1 MPESKKEALVNLLAH
16 HGIPLVEDDVYGE
29 LYFGNKRPAPA
40 KAFDRQG
47 LVMHC
52 SSFSK
57 CLAPGYRIGWA
68 APGRYARAV
77 ARLKLTSTLSACAP
91 AQLALATYLERGGFD
106 RHLRKLRQVLGVQQ
120 AVFAEAVAH
129 YFPAGTKATRP
140 AGGYLLW
147 VELPENVDALEVHRQ
162 ALALGISVA
171 PGPIFSA
178 SRGFRNYL
186 RLNYGHAWDQRS
198 EEALATL
205 GRLLAAQSS
214 R

>member
-1 MPESKKEALVNLLAH
+1 MPASKKEALVNLLAQH
-16 HGIPLVEDDVYGE
+16 EVPLIEDDVYGE
-29 LYFGNKRPAPA
+29 LYFGDKRPSPA
-40 KAFDRQG
+40 KAFDKHG

-68 APGRYARAV
+68 LPGRYAREV
-77 ARLKLTSTLSACAP
+77 ARLKLTTTLSASAP

-106 RHLRKLRQVLGVQQ
+106 KHLRKLRQVLASQQ
-120 AVFAEAVAH
+120 ATFVEAVGQ

-140 AGGYLLW
+140 AGGYFLW
-147 VELPENVDALEVHRQ
+147 VELPESADALKIHRR
-162 ALALGISVA
+162 ALSLGISVA

-178 SRGFRNYL
+178 SRGFGNYL
-186 RLNYGHAWDQRS
+186 RLNYGHAWDRRS

-205 GRLLAAQSS
+205 GGLIAAA
-214 R
+214 